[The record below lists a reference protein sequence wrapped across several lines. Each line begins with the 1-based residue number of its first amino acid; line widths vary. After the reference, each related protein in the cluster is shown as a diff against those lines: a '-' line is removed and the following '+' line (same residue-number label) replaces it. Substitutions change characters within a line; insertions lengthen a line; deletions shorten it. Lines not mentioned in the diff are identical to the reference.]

1 MLTAECLYSQPML
14 KISAQLNDEEF
25 LGTAEDLAAFVSDK
39 LASLGFGDRHRS
51 TERLVR
57 FYAYE
62 GLLSKPERAPDDRR
76 KANFGP
82 LQVRQLLL
90 ARLLAE
96 RGWDLDRI
104 RTLLHENRI
113 IAQLNKLIDELAT
126 PTEAEKL
133 FFRTRGS
140 EQASPMLSEP
150 DARSLKAS
158 MRDLKASM
166 GGMSCSIEA
175 MRDFSPSFGSSSPRP
190 SRKTSYATVQQLR
203 QIADSEES
211 PAEALRLMIKKEM
224 ARDDLSPASRNL
236 FEQLL
241 AFNPTTPGDEPK
253 TERWTKLR
261 LAHWCEAHFNIDSR
275 ITPTKEELQGI
286 VDNFSKALM
295 NKYL

>member
-1 MLTAECLYSQPML
+1 MLTAKCLYSKLML

-39 LASLGFGDRHRS
+39 LSSLGFGDRHRS

-104 RTLLHENRI
+104 RTLLHENRMI
-113 IAQLNKLIDELAT
+113 PQLNKLIDELAT

-133 FFRTRGS
+133 FFRTRSGDIDMMS
-140 EQASPMLSEP
+140 EPVVAYKPSRNASPAYSRRDDVHSSLSAP
-150 DARSLKAS
+150 K
-158 MRDLKASM
+158 
-166 GGMSCSIEA
+166 SI
-175 MRDFSPSFGSSSPRP
+175 
-190 SRKTSYATVQQLR
+190 RKSGYATVQQLR

-211 PAEALRLMIKKEM
+211 PADALRLMIKKEM
-224 ARDDLSPASRNL
+224 TRDDLTPAARNL

-241 AFNPTTPGDEPK
+241 AFNPTSRGDEPK

-275 ITPTKEELQGI
+275 ISPTREELQEI

>member
-1 MLTAECLYSQPML
+1 MLTAECLYSKTML

-39 LASLGFGDRHRS
+39 LAALGFGDRHRS

-90 ARLLAE
+90 ARLLSE

-104 RTLLHENRI
+104 RTLLHDNRAI
-113 IAQLNKLIDELAT
+113 PQLNKLIDELAT

-140 EQASPMLSEP
+140 EADSIAESSVAYKP
-150 DARSLKAS
+150 ARNL
-158 MRDLKASM
+158 
-166 GGMSCSIEA
+166 
-175 MRDFSPSFGSSSPRP
+175 SPSVFSARDSEMPDMSSPKFR
-190 SRKTSYATVQQLR
+190 RKGSYATVQQFR
-203 QIADSEES
+203 QIADTEES
-211 PAEALRLMIKKEM
+211 PAEALRMMIKKELM
-224 ARDDLSPASRNL
+224 RDDLTPAAKSL

-241 AFNPTTPGDEPK
+241 AFNPTSRGDEPK

-275 ITPTKEELQGI
+275 ISPTKEELQEI

>member
-1 MLTAECLYSQPML
+1 ML
-14 KISAQLNDEEF
+14 KLSAQLNDEEF

-39 LASLGFGDRHRS
+39 LASLGYGDRHRS

-104 RTLLHENRI
+104 RTLLHENRE

-133 FFRTRGS
+133 FFRTRRS
-140 EQASPMLSEP
+140 DADAVAEP
-150 DARSLKAS
+150 LARSA
-158 MRDLKASM
+158 
-166 GGMSCSIEA
+166 
-175 MRDFSPSFGSSSPRP
+175 RDFSPAMNMCMMDGEDGEKSKATYLR
-190 SRKTSYATVQQLR
+190 RKAGFSTVQKLR
-203 QIADSEES
+203 QIADTEEN
-211 PAEALRLMIKKEM
+211 PAEALRIMIKKEM
-224 ARDDLSPASRNL
+224 AREDLSPAARNL

-241 AFNPTTPGDEPK
+241 AFNPTSRGDEPK

-261 LAHWCEAHFNIDSR
+261 LTHWCEAHFNIDSR
-275 ITPTKEELQGI
+275 INPTKEELQEI

>member
-1 MLTAECLYSQPML
+1 ML
-14 KISAQLNDEEF
+14 KISAQLNDEDF

-104 RTLLHENRI
+104 RTLLHENRMI
-113 IAQLNKLIDELAT
+113 PQLNKLIDELAT

-133 FFRTRGS
+133 FFRTR
-140 EQASPMLSEP
+140 ASDLDSLSEP
-150 DARSLKAS
+150 VMNYKLARSVS
-158 MRDLKASM
+158 PIYSQRD
-166 GGMSCSIEA
+166 EPH
-175 MRDFSPSFGSSSPRP
+175 PSLSSPKSP
-190 SRKTSYATVQQLR
+190 RKSGYATVQQLR
-203 QIADSEES
+203 QIADSDES
-211 PAEALRLMIKKEM
+211 PADALRLMIKKEM
-224 ARDDLSPASRNL
+224 LRDDLTPAARNL

-241 AFNPTTPGDEPK
+241 AFNPTSRGDEPK
-253 TERWTKLR
+253 SERWTKLR

-275 ITPTKEELQGI
+275 ITPTKEELQEI

>member
-1 MLTAECLYSQPML
+1 MLTAECLYSTTML
-14 KISAQLNDEEF
+14 KLSAQLNDEEF

-140 EQASPMLSEP
+140 EQVSLLLSEP
-150 DARSLKAS
+150 DAGSFKPSRHAS
-158 MRDLKASM
+158 PIYS
-166 GGMSCSIEA
+166 S
-175 MRDFSPSFGSSSPRP
+175 RDFSPSMPSPRP
-190 SRKTSYATVQQLR
+190 SRKTSYSTVQQLR

-211 PAEALRLMIKKEM
+211 PAEALRMMIKKEM
-224 ARDDLSPASRNL
+224 ARDDLSPAARNL

-241 AFNPTTPGDEPK
+241 AFNPTTRGDEPK

>member
-133 FFRTRGS
+133 FFRTRS
-140 EQASPMLSEP
+140 SDVDTLSEP
-150 DARSLKAS
+150 SPLRSYKPDRSLSPVVFSA
-158 MRDLKASM
+158 RDSEM
-166 GGMSCSIEA
+166 P
-175 MRDFSPSFGSSSPRP
+175 DSSSPKFR
-190 SRKTSYATVQQLR
+190 RKTSYSTVQQLR

-224 ARDDLSPASRNL
+224 ARDDLSPAARNL

-286 VDNFSKALM
+286 VDNFSKVLM

>member
-1 MLTAECLYSQPML
+1 MLTPKCLYSQPML
-14 KISAQLNDEEF
+14 KLSAQLNDEEF

-39 LASLGFGDRHRS
+39 LASLGYGDRHRS

-104 RTLLHENRI
+104 RTLLHDNREI
-113 IAQLNKLIDELAT
+113 SQLNKLIDELAT

-140 EQASPMLSEP
+140 NAESVAEP
-150 DARSLKAS
+150 AARSV
-158 MRDLKASM
+158 
-166 GGMSCSIEA
+166 
-175 MRDFSPSFGSSSPRP
+175 RDFSPLMFSARDDESPDMSSPKFR
-190 SRKTSYATVQQLR
+190 RKSSYSTVQQFR

-224 ARDDLSPASRNL
+224 ARDDLSPAARNL

-241 AFNPTTPGDEPK
+241 AFNPTSQGDEPK

-261 LAHWCEAHFNIDSR
+261 LTHWCEAHFNIDSR
-275 ITPTKEELQGI
+275 PNPTKEELQAI

>member
-1 MLTAECLYSQPML
+1 MLTAECLYSTTML
-14 KISAQLNDEEF
+14 KLSAQLNDEEF

-140 EQASPMLSEP
+140 EQASLMLSEP
-150 DARSLKAS
+150 DAGSLKRSRHAS
-158 MRDLKASM
+158 PIYFS
-166 GGMSCSIEA
+166 
-175 MRDFSPSFGSSSPRP
+175 RDFSPAAMPSPRP
-190 SRKTSYATVQQLR
+190 SRKTSYSTVQQLR

-224 ARDDLSPASRNL
+224 ARDDLSPAARNL

-241 AFNPTTPGDEPK
+241 AFNPTTRGDEPK

>member
-140 EQASPMLSEP
+140 EQVSPMLSEP
-150 DARSLKAS
+150 DARSMKEIRTRLHS
-158 MRDLKASM
+158 RSQPEMLD
-166 GGMSCSIEA
+166 CSP
-175 MRDFSPSFGSSSPRP
+175 FFGSSSPRP
-190 SRKTSYATVQQLR
+190 SRKTSYSTVQQLK
-203 QIADSEES
+203 QIADSEDS

-224 ARDDLSPASRNL
+224 ARDDLSPAARNL

-241 AFNPTTPGDEPK
+241 AFNPTSQGDEPK

-275 ITPTKEELQGI
+275 ITPTKEELQRI

>member
-1 MLTAECLYSQPML
+1 MLTAECLYSKPML

-39 LASLGFGDRHRS
+39 LASLGYGDRHLS

-104 RTLLHENRI
+104 RTLLHENREVS
-113 IAQLNKLIDELAT
+113 QLNKLIDELAT

-140 EQASPMLSEP
+140 EQVSLMLSEP
-150 DARSLKAS
+150 DASSLKERRTRQYS
-158 MRDLKASM
+158 HSK
-166 GGMSCSIEA
+166 EE
-175 MRDFSPSFGSSSPRP
+175 MRDFSPAAMPSPRP
-190 SRKTSYATVQQLR
+190 SRKTSYSTVQHLR

-224 ARDDLSPASRNL
+224 AREDLSPAARNL

-241 AFNPTTPGDEPK
+241 AFNPTTQGDEPK

-275 ITPTKEELQGI
+275 VTPTKEELQSI

>member
-1 MLTAECLYSQPML
+1 ML
-14 KISAQLNDEEF
+14 KLSAQLNDEEF

-140 EQASPMLSEP
+140 EQVSLLLSEP
-150 DARSLKAS
+150 DAGSFKPSRHAS
-158 MRDLKASM
+158 PIYS
-166 GGMSCSIEA
+166 S
-175 MRDFSPSFGSSSPRP
+175 RDFSPAAMPSPRP
-190 SRKTSYATVQQLR
+190 SRKTSYSTVQQLR

-224 ARDDLSPASRNL
+224 ARDDLSPAARNL

-241 AFNPTTPGDEPK
+241 AFNPTTRGDEPK

>member
-1 MLTAECLYSQPML
+1 ML

-140 EQASPMLSEP
+140 EQVSPMLSEP

-158 MRDLKASM
+158 MR
-166 GGMSCSIEA
+166 GMSCSIEA
-175 MRDFSPSFGSSSPRP
+175 MRDFSPAAMPSPRP

-224 ARDDLSPASRNL
+224 ARDDLSPAARNL

-241 AFNPTTPGDEPK
+241 AFNPTTRGDEPK

>member
-1 MLTAECLYSQPML
+1 ML
-14 KISAQLNDEEF
+14 KLSAQLNDEEF

-104 RTLLHENRI
+104 RTLLHENREVS
-113 IAQLNKLIDELAT
+113 QLNKLIDELAT

-140 EQASPMLSEP
+140 EQASLMLSEP

-158 MRDLKASM
+158 RHASPFY
-166 GGMSCSIEA
+166 SS
-175 MRDFSPSFGSSSPRP
+175 RDFSPSAMPSPRP
-190 SRKTSYATVQQLR
+190 SRKTSYSTVQQLR

-224 ARDDLSPASRNL
+224 ARDDLSPAARNL

-241 AFNPTTPGDEPK
+241 AFNPTTRGDEPK

>member
-1 MLTAECLYSQPML
+1 MLTAECLYSKPML

-140 EQASPMLSEP
+140 EQVSLLLSEP
-150 DARSLKAS
+150 DA
-158 MRDLKASM
+158 
-166 GGMSCSIEA
+166 GSIKEI
-175 MRDFSPSFGSSSPRP
+175 RENRTRQYSRLRGEVGDFSPSAMPSPRP

-224 ARDDLSPASRNL
+224 ARDDLSPAARNL

-241 AFNPTTPGDEPK
+241 AFNPTTRGDEPK

>member
-1 MLTAECLYSQPML
+1 MLTAECLYSTTML
-14 KISAQLNDEEF
+14 KLSAQLNDEEF

-104 RTLLHENRI
+104 RTLLHENREVS
-113 IAQLNKLIDELAT
+113 QLNKLIDELAT

-140 EQASPMLSEP
+140 EQASLMLSEP

-158 MRDLKASM
+158 RHASPFY
-166 GGMSCSIEA
+166 SS
-175 MRDFSPSFGSSSPRP
+175 RDFSPSAMPSPRP
-190 SRKTSYATVQQLR
+190 SRKTSYSTVQQLR

-224 ARDDLSPASRNL
+224 ARDDLSPAARNL

-241 AFNPTTPGDEPK
+241 AFNPTTRGDEPK

>member
-1 MLTAECLYSQPML
+1 ML

-140 EQASPMLSEP
+140 EQVSPMLSEP

-158 MRDLKASM
+158 MR
-166 GGMSCSIEA
+166 GMSCSIEA
-175 MRDFSPSFGSSSPRP
+175 MRDFSPAAMPSPRP
-190 SRKTSYATVQQLR
+190 SRKTSYSTVQQLR

-224 ARDDLSPASRNL
+224 ARDDLSPAARNL

>member
-1 MLTAECLYSQPML
+1 MLTAECLYSTTML
-14 KISAQLNDEEF
+14 KLSAQLNDEEF

-140 EQASPMLSEP
+140 EQASLMLSEP
-150 DARSLKAS
+150 DAGSFKPSRHAS
-158 MRDLKASM
+158 PIYS
-166 GGMSCSIEA
+166 S
-175 MRDFSPSFGSSSPRP
+175 RDFSPSAMPSPRP
-190 SRKTSYATVQQLR
+190 SRKSSYSTVQQLR

-224 ARDDLSPASRNL
+224 ARDDLSPAARNL

-241 AFNPTTPGDEPK
+241 AFNPTTRGDEPK

>member
-1 MLTAECLYSQPML
+1 MLTAECLYSKPML

-140 EQASPMLSEP
+140 EQVSLLLSEP
-150 DARSLKAS
+150 DAGSFKEIRENRTRQYSRL
-158 MRDLKASM
+158 R
-166 GGMSCSIEA
+166 GEVG
-175 MRDFSPSFGSSSPRP
+175 DFSPSAMPSPRP

-224 ARDDLSPASRNL
+224 ARDDLSPAARNL

-241 AFNPTTPGDEPK
+241 AFNPTTRGDEPK

>member
-1 MLTAECLYSQPML
+1 MLTAECLYSTPML
-14 KISAQLNDEEF
+14 KLSAQLNDEEF

-104 RTLLHENRI
+104 RTLLHDNREI
-113 IAQLNKLIDELAT
+113 SQLNKLIDELAT

-133 FFRTRGS
+133 FFRTRS
-140 EQASPMLSEP
+140 SDAVSLAEP
-150 DARSLKAS
+150 DAGNYKPSRLSTPVYSRTDEAISSLSPPRS
-158 MRDLKASM
+158 
-166 GGMSCSIEA
+166 G
-175 MRDFSPSFGSSSPRP
+175 
-190 SRKTSYATVQQLR
+190 RKTSYSTVQQLR

-224 ARDDLSPASRNL
+224 AREDLSPAARNL

-241 AFNPTTPGDEPK
+241 AFNPTTRGDEPK

-261 LAHWCEAHFNIDSR
+261 LSHWCEAHFNIDSR
-275 ITPTKEELQGI
+275 ITPTKEELREI
-286 VDNFSKALM
+286 ADNFSKALM

>member
-1 MLTAECLYSQPML
+1 ML
-14 KISAQLNDEEF
+14 KISAQLNDEDF

-39 LASLGFGDRHRS
+39 LASLGYGDRHRS

-90 ARLLAE
+90 ARLLSE

-104 RTLLHENRI
+104 RTLLHENRELG
-113 IAQLNKLIDELAT
+113 QLNKLIDELAT

-140 EQASPMLSEP
+140 ESETLSEP
-150 DARSLKAS
+150 SVAPYRSVRNL
-158 MRDLKASM
+158 
-166 GGMSCSIEA
+166 
-175 MRDFSPSFGSSSPRP
+175 SPSVFSARDSETPDLSAPKFR
-190 SRKTSYATVQQLR
+190 RKTSYATVQQLR
-203 QIADSEES
+203 QIAEGDES
-211 PAEALRLMIKKEM
+211 PAEALRLMVKKEM
-224 ARDDLSPASRNL
+224 ARDDLSPAARNL

-241 AFNPTTPGDEPK
+241 AFNPTSPGDEPK

-261 LAHWCEAHFNIDSR
+261 LSHWCEAHFNIDSR
-275 ITPTKEELQGI
+275 VTPTKEELQAI

>member
-1 MLTAECLYSQPML
+1 MLTAECLYSKPML

-133 FFRTRGS
+133 FFRTRS
-140 EQASPMLSEP
+140 SDVDTLSEP
-150 DARSLKAS
+150 SPLRSYKPDRSLSPVIFSA
-158 MRDLKASM
+158 RDSEM
-166 GGMSCSIEA
+166 P
-175 MRDFSPSFGSSSPRP
+175 DSSSPKFR
-190 SRKTSYATVQQLR
+190 RKTSYSTVQQLR

-224 ARDDLSPASRNL
+224 ARDDLSPAARNL

>member
-1 MLTAECLYSQPML
+1 MLTAECLYSKPML

-140 EQASPMLSEP
+140 EQVSPMLSEP

-158 MRDLKASM
+158 MR
-166 GGMSCSIEA
+166 GMSCSIEA
-175 MRDFSPSFGSSSPRP
+175 MRDFSPAAMPSPRP
-190 SRKTSYATVQQLR
+190 SRKNSYATVQQLR

-224 ARDDLSPASRNL
+224 ARDDLSPAARNL

-241 AFNPTTPGDEPK
+241 AFNPTTRGDEPK

>member
-1 MLTAECLYSQPML
+1 MLTAECLYSTTML
-14 KISAQLNDEEF
+14 KLSAQLNDEEF

-104 RTLLHENRI
+104 RTLLHDNREVS
-113 IAQLNKLIDELAT
+113 QLNKLIDELAT

-133 FFRTRGS
+133 FFRTRS
-140 EQASPMLSEP
+140 SDSLSLAEP
-150 DARSLKAS
+150 DASSYK
-158 MRDLKASM
+158 
-166 GGMSCSIEA
+166 
-175 MRDFSPSFGSSSPRP
+175 PSRLSSPVY
-190 SRKTSYATVQQLR
+190 SRRDDALPIMSPAKSGRKSSYSTVQQLR

-224 ARDDLSPASRNL
+224 ARDDLTPAARNL

-241 AFNPTTPGDEPK
+241 AFNPTTRGDEPK

-275 ITPTKEELQGI
+275 ITPTKDELQEI

>member
-1 MLTAECLYSQPML
+1 MLTAECLYSKPML

-140 EQASPMLSEP
+140 EQVSLLLSEP
-150 DARSLKAS
+150 DAGSFKEIRENRTRQYSRL
-158 MRDLKASM
+158 R
-166 GGMSCSIEA
+166 GEVG
-175 MRDFSPSFGSSSPRP
+175 DFSPSAMPSPRP

-224 ARDDLSPASRNL
+224 ARDDLSPAARNL

-286 VDNFSKALM
+286 VDNFSKVLM
-295 NKYL
+295 NRYL

>member
-133 FFRTRGS
+133 FFRTRS
-140 EQASPMLSEP
+140 SDVDTLSEP
-150 DARSLKAS
+150 SPLRSYKPDRTLSPAVFSARDSE
-158 MRDLKASM
+158 MPD
-166 GGMSCSIEA
+166 
-175 MRDFSPSFGSSSPRP
+175 SSSPKFR
-190 SRKTSYATVQQLR
+190 RKTSYSTVQQLR

-224 ARDDLSPASRNL
+224 ARDDLSPAARNL

-286 VDNFSKALM
+286 VDNFSKVLM

>member
-1 MLTAECLYSQPML
+1 ML
-14 KISAQLNDEEF
+14 KLSAQLKDEDF

-39 LASLGFGDRHRS
+39 LAELGFGDRHRS

-62 GLLSKPERAPDDRR
+62 GLLSKPEQGPDDKRQR
-76 KANFGP
+76 LFGP
-82 LQVRQLLL
+82 RQVRQLLL

-104 RTLLHENRI
+104 RTLLNENRELP
-113 IAQLNKLIDELAT
+113 QLNKLIDELAT

-140 EQASPMLSEP
+140 DADMLSEP
-150 DARSLKAS
+150 IRSISLRSLRNAS
-158 MRDLKASM
+158 PLAYSARDEEEPDL
-166 GGMSCSIEA
+166 
-175 MRDFSPSFGSSSPRP
+175 SSPKFR
-190 SRKTSYATVQQLR
+190 RKASYATVQQLR
-203 QIADSEES
+203 QIADSDDS
-211 PAEALRLMIKKEM
+211 PAEALRMMIKKEM
-224 ARDDLSPASRNL
+224 ARDDLTPAARNL

-241 AFNPTTPGDEPK
+241 AFNPTSRGDEPK

-261 LAHWCEAHFNIDSR
+261 LTHWCEAHFNIDSR
-275 ITPTKEELQGI
+275 VKPTEEELSEI
-286 VDNFSKALM
+286 ADNFKKALM

>member
-1 MLTAECLYSQPML
+1 MSASGPML
-14 KISAQLNDEEF
+14 KISAQLNDADF
-25 LGTAEDLAAFVSDK
+25 LGTAEDLATFVSDK
-39 LASLGFGDRHRS
+39 LESLGFGDRHRS

-90 ARLLAE
+90 ARLLSE

-104 RTLLHENRI
+104 RTLMQENRELR
-113 IAQLNKLIDELAT
+113 QLNDLIDELAM

-133 FFRTRGS
+133 FFRTRGKEAEAQEIKEFYDS
-140 EQASPMLSEP
+140 PQDASPFIRLLRAKSP
-150 DARSLKAS
+150 AS
-158 MRDLKASM
+158 SAAVPQSK
-166 GGMSCSIEA
+166 
-175 MRDFSPSFGSSSPRP
+175 FGR
-190 SRKTSYATVQQLR
+190 RTSYGTVQQLR

-211 PAEALRLMIKKEM
+211 PAEALRMMMKKEM
-224 ARDDLSPASRNL
+224 MRDDLSPAARNL

-241 AFNPTTPGDEPK
+241 AFNPTSRGDEPK
-253 TERWTKLR
+253 TERWTRLR

-275 ITPTKEELQGI
+275 VNPTQEELSEI
-286 VDNFSKALM
+286 ADNFKKALM

>member
-1 MLTAECLYSQPML
+1 ML
-14 KISAQLNDEEF
+14 KLSAQLNDEEF

-140 EQASPMLSEP
+140 EQVSLLLSEP
-150 DARSLKAS
+150 DAGSFKPSRHAS
-158 MRDLKASM
+158 PIYS
-166 GGMSCSIEA
+166 S
-175 MRDFSPSFGSSSPRP
+175 RDFSPSMPSPRP
-190 SRKTSYATVQQLR
+190 SRKTSYSTVQQLR

-211 PAEALRLMIKKEM
+211 PAEALRMMIKKEM
-224 ARDDLSPASRNL
+224 ARDDLSPAARNL

-241 AFNPTTPGDEPK
+241 AFNPTTRGDEPK

>member
-1 MLTAECLYSQPML
+1 ML

-104 RTLLHENRI
+104 RTLLHENREVS
-113 IAQLNKLIDELAT
+113 QLNKLIDELAT

-140 EQASPMLSEP
+140 EADTLSEP
-150 DARSLKAS
+150 AMAFKAP
-158 MRDLKASM
+158 RIL
-166 GGMSCSIEA
+166 
-175 MRDFSPSFGSSSPRP
+175 SPSAYSARDSDMADMSAPKFR
-190 SRKTSYATVQQLR
+190 RKSSYATVQQLR

-211 PAEALRLMIKKEM
+211 PADALRLMIKKEM
-224 ARDDLSPASRNL
+224 ARDDLTPAARNL

-241 AFNPTTPGDEPK
+241 AFNPTSRGDEPK

-275 ITPTKEELQGI
+275 IAPTKEELQEI

>member
-1 MLTAECLYSQPML
+1 ML
-14 KISAQLNDEEF
+14 KISAQLKDDEF

-39 LASLGFGDRHRS
+39 LASLGYGDRHRS

-104 RTLLHENRI
+104 RTLLHENREI
-113 IAQLNKLIDELAT
+113 SQLNKLIDELAT

-133 FFRTRGS
+133 FFRTRSS
-140 EQASPMLSEP
+140 ESETLSEP
-150 DARSLKAS
+150 AVTSYRSVRNL
-158 MRDLKASM
+158 
-166 GGMSCSIEA
+166 
-175 MRDFSPSFGSSSPRP
+175 SPSVFSARDVESPDMSGPKFR
-190 SRKTSYATVQQLR
+190 RKSSYATVQQLR
-203 QIADSEES
+203 QIADNDES

-224 ARDDLSPASRNL
+224 ARDDLTPAARNL

-241 AFNPTTPGDEPK
+241 AFNPTSQGDEPK

-275 ITPTKEELQGI
+275 VTPTKEELQAI
-286 VDNFSKALM
+286 IDNFSKALM

>member
-1 MLTAECLYSQPML
+1 MLTAECLYSKPML

-133 FFRTRGS
+133 FFRTRS
-140 EQASPMLSEP
+140 SDVDTLSEP
-150 DARSLKAS
+150 SPLRSYKPDRSLS
-158 MRDLKASM
+158 PVVFSSRDSEM
-166 GGMSCSIEA
+166 P
-175 MRDFSPSFGSSSPRP
+175 DSSSPKFR
-190 SRKTSYATVQQLR
+190 RKTSYSTVQQLR

-224 ARDDLSPASRNL
+224 ARDDLSPAARNL

-286 VDNFSKALM
+286 VDNFSKVLM
-295 NKYL
+295 NRYL

>member
-14 KISAQLNDEEF
+14 KISAQLKDEEF

-133 FFRTRGS
+133 FFRTRS
-140 EQASPMLSEP
+140 SDVDTLSEP
-150 DARSLKAS
+150 APLRSYKPDRTLSPVVFSARDSE
-158 MRDLKASM
+158 MPD
-166 GGMSCSIEA
+166 
-175 MRDFSPSFGSSSPRP
+175 SSSPKFR
-190 SRKTSYATVQQLR
+190 RKTSYSTVQQLR

-224 ARDDLSPASRNL
+224 ARDDLSPAARNL

-286 VDNFSKALM
+286 VDNFSKVLM

>member
-1 MLTAECLYSQPML
+1 ML
-14 KISAQLNDEEF
+14 KLSAQLNDEEF

-39 LASLGFGDRHRS
+39 LASLGYGDRHRS

-104 RTLLHENRI
+104 RTLLHENRE

-133 FFRTRGS
+133 FFRTRRS
-140 EQASPMLSEP
+140 DADAVAEP
-150 DARSLKAS
+150 LARSA
-158 MRDLKASM
+158 
-166 GGMSCSIEA
+166 
-175 MRDFSPSFGSSSPRP
+175 RDFSPAMNMFMMDAEDGEKSKATYLRRKASFS
-190 SRKTSYATVQQLR
+190 TVQKLR
-203 QIADSEES
+203 QIADTEEN
-211 PAEALRLMIKKEM
+211 PAEALRIMIKKEM
-224 ARDDLSPASRNL
+224 AREDLSPAARNL

-241 AFNPTTPGDEPK
+241 AFNPTSRGDEPK

-261 LAHWCEAHFNIDSR
+261 LTHWCEAHFNIDSR
-275 ITPTKEELQGI
+275 INPTKEELQEI
-286 VDNFSKALM
+286 VENFSKALM